1 MRKLL
6 YLSLLFLAAC
16 STTRNLPEDETL
28 YTGMKKTVVENRDAS
43 KAGDEALEE
52 VYAAL
57 AVPPNNALFGS
68 SSVRVPFP
76 FGLWMYN
83 AFKKSEK
90 GLGRWMFNRFSSEP
104 VLISTV
110 NPDVRVKVARNL
122 LRDYGYFNGQVA
134 YEVIPTKKRQA
145 KLKYKIDMQQPYF
158 LDSIFYSHYS
168 ARTDSLLHRHIVDKV
183 LRSGDHFSVLKL
195 DQERQRLSTLLR
207 NAGYYYFRPEF
218 IAFLADT
225 TRQSGRVSLK
235 ITPKADLPDLVLRPW
250 KMGNRSVALSGI
262 NGEPPTD
269 SLLYKDLMIY
279 YQGKLRVRPVVLYN
293 RFRLMPGETYSQ
305 IKQLRTQENIN
316 RLGIFKYADLQFTP
330 RDTTQGNNVL
340 DVQMNA
346 AYDLPL
352 DGELELNVTSKSN
365 DQVGP
370 GAAFSVTKRNLFG
383 GGENLTV
390 KLNGSYEWQT
400 NDPVGGSSSVINSY
414 ELGASAALVIPR
426 IVLPGMEYKDLT
438 YPATTTFRLYADQMN
453 RARYFKLLAFGGNAT
468 YDFQSSRVSR
478 HSITPFKL
486 TFNVLQS
493 TTQRFDSVTNANP
506 ALYLSLKNQFIPAMN
521 YTYTYDDAGVKSK
534 RNHVW
539 WETSLTSAGNVTS
552 AIYRLFGRSFNEEKK
567 LLGNPFA
574 QFLKLSSEVRYNYKI
589 TARQS
594 LVARIS
600 GGILYAYGNSEVA
613 PYSEQ
618 FYIGGA
624 NSLRAFTIRSLGPG
638 SYRPNAE
645 DTYSYMDQTGNLK
658 LEANV
663 EYRFNLLGN
672 LNGVIFLDAGNIWLL
687 KDDTARPGGKFGLS
701 KLGKEIALGTGAGL
715 RYDLSFLVI
724 RLDAG
729 IGLHAPYDTSKSGYY
744 NIPSF
749 KDGLGL
755 HLAIGYPF

>member
-6 YLSLLFLAAC
+6 YLSLLFLTAC

-68 SSVRVPFP
+68 SSVRVPLP

-90 GLGRWMFNRFSSEP
+90 GLGRWMFNRFASEP

-145 KLKYKIDMQQPYF
+145 KIKYKVDMQQPYL

-168 ARTDSLLHRHIVDKV
+168 ARTDSLLHRHIVDKI
-183 LRSGDHFSVLKL
+183 LHPGDHFSVLKL
-195 DQERQRLSTLLR
+195 DEERQRLSTLLR

-225 TRQSGRVSLK
+225 ARLSGRVSLK
-235 ITPKADLPDLVLRPW
+235 ITPKADLPELVLRPW

-352 DGELELNVTSKSN
+352 T
-365 DQVGP
+365 
-370 GAAFSVTKRNLFG
+370 
-383 GGENLTV
+383 ENW
-390 KLNGSYEWQT
+390 N
-400 NDPVGGSSSVINSY
+400 
-414 ELGASAALVIPR
+414 
-426 IVLPGMEYKDLT
+426 
-438 YPATTTFRLYADQMN
+438 
-453 RARYFKLLAFGGNAT
+453 
-468 YDFQSSRVSR
+468 
-478 HSITPFKL
+478 
-486 TFNVLQS
+486 
-493 TTQRFDSVTNANP
+493 
-506 ALYLSLKNQFIPAMN
+506 
-521 YTYTYDDAGVKSK
+521 
-534 RNHVW
+534 
-539 WETSLTSAGNVTS
+539 
-552 AIYRLFGRSFNEEKK
+552 
-567 LLGNPFA
+567 
-574 QFLKLSSEVRYNYKI
+574 
-589 TARQS
+589 
-594 LVARIS
+594 
-600 GGILYAYGNSEVA
+600 
-613 PYSEQ
+613 
-618 FYIGGA
+618 
-624 NSLRAFTIRSLGPG
+624 
-638 SYRPNAE
+638 
-645 DTYSYMDQTGNLK
+645 
-658 LEANV
+658 
-663 EYRFNLLGN
+663 
-672 LNGVIFLDAGNIWLL
+672 
-687 KDDTARPGGKFGLS
+687 
-701 KLGKEIALGTGAGL
+701 
-715 RYDLSFLVI
+715 
-724 RLDAG
+724 
-729 IGLHAPYDTSKSGYY
+729 
-744 NIPSF
+744 
-749 KDGLGL
+749 
-755 HLAIGYPF
+755 

>member
-1 MRKLL
+1 MRKIL
-6 YLSLLFLAAC
+6 YLSLLFLTAC
-16 STTRNLPEDETL
+16 STTRNLPEGETL

-52 VYAAL
+52 VNAAL
-57 AVPPNNALFGS
+57 AVAPNNALFGS
-68 SSVRVPFP
+68 SSVRLPFP

-83 AFKKSEK
+83 AFKTHEK
-90 GLGRWMFNRFSSEP
+90 GLGHWMFNRLATEP

-122 LRDYGYFNGQVA
+122 LRDYGYFNGQVS
-134 YEVIPTKKRQA
+134 YEVIPGKKRQA
-145 KLKYKIDMQQPYF
+145 KLKYKVNMQQPYL

-168 ARTDSLLHRHIVDKV
+168 ARTDSLLNRHVVDKI
-183 LRSGDHFSVLKL
+183 LRKGDNFSVLKL
-195 DQERQRLSTLLR
+195 DEERQRLSALLR
-207 NAGYYYFRPEF
+207 NAGYYYFRPEL

-225 TRQSGRVSLK
+225 TRQSGWVSLK
-235 ITPKADLPDLVLRPW
+235 ITPKAGLPDQVLRPW
-250 KMGNRSVALSGI
+250 KIGKRSVALIGI
-262 NGEPPTD
+262 NGEIPTD
-269 SLLYKDLMIY
+269 SLLYKDLTIY
-279 YQGKLRVRPVVLYN
+279 YQGKLRVRPIVLYN
-293 RFRLMPGETYSQ
+293 RFRLMPGQIYSQ
-305 IKQLRTQENIN
+305 RRQLRTQENIN
-316 RLGIFKYADLQFTP
+316 RLGIFKYSELQFTP
-330 RDTTQGNNVL
+330 RDTTLGNNLL

-352 DGELELNVTSKSN
+352 DGELQLNVTSKSN

-370 GAAFSVTKRNLFG
+370 GAMFSVTKRNVFG
-383 GGENLTV
+383 GGENFTV

-400 NDPVGGSSSVINSY
+400 NSPVDGSSSVINSY
-414 ELGASAALVIPR
+414 ELGTSAALVIPR
-426 IVLPGMEYKDLT
+426 IVLPGMGYKELT

-468 YDFQSSRVSR
+468 YNYQSSRVSR

-539 WETSLTSAGNVTS
+539 WETSLTSAGNITS
-552 AIYRLFGRSFNEEKK
+552 GIYRLFGRSFNEEKK

-594 LVARIS
+594 LVARLS

-613 PYSEQ
+613 PYNEQ

-638 SYRPNAE
+638 SYRPDAGN
-645 DTYSYMDQTGNLK
+645 TYSYMDQTGNLK

-672 LNGVIFLDAGNIWLL
+672 LNGAIFLDAGNIWLL

-729 IGLHAPYDTSKSGYY
+729 IGLHAPYETSKSGYY